1 MAWSTDRKRFALALM
16 LFLIWVGLLATL
28 AVVSASRPAD
38 RRAVSTPAAIL
49 LRAGGRLTATM
60 ICGDYARAGTVY
72 TGKCGPHGSS
82 SWRDQAGFTV
92 MPPSRRQNGSMRD
105 VE

>member
-38 RRAVSTPAAIL
+38 RRAVSAPALSFSAPE
-49 LRAGGRLTATM
+49 AG
-60 ICGDYARAGTVY
+60 
-72 TGKCGPHGSS
+72 
-82 SWRDQAGFTV
+82 
-92 MPPSRRQNGSMRD
+92 
-105 VE
+105 